1 MTAKLNSYL
10 CNVCLSF
17 YSQNKMKGMK
27 TGGRQKGTPN
37 KDNPLKGYLRT
48 HSEEYFKPK
57 PQVDSEGHPI
67 EIVFSSKDGGTTR
80 KISLADSEGNPYV
93 MSDFDVDML
102 KMEPDERVNAEL
114 RLLEFHTP
122 KMKSVDVDMSVQE
135 SKTIEDRLLELSR
148 DDDEEDE

>member
-1 MTAKLNSYL
+1 
-10 CNVCLSF
+10 
-17 YSQNKMKGMK
+17 MK

-57 PQVDSEGHPI
+57 PQVDSDGSPKNL
-67 EIVFSSKDGGTTR
+67 VRYNKDGEVVL
-80 KISLADSEGNPYV
+80 KVPLVDSEGNPYV

-102 KMEPDERVNAEL
+102 KMDPDERVNAEL

-122 KMKSVDVDMSVQE
+122 KMKSVDVDMAVQE
-135 SKTIEDRLLELSR
+135 RKTIEDRLIELSQ
-148 DDDEEDE
+148 DDDEEDED